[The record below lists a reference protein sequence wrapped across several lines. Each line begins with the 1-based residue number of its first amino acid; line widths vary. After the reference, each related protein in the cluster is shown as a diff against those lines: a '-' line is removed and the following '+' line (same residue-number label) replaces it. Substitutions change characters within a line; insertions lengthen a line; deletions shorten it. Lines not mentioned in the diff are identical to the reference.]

1 MNEYFILI
9 HFTKGFKIENEMW
22 TEMKQTNE
30 RSYL

>member
-1 MNEYFILI
+1 MNGCKKPI
-9 HFTKGFKIENEMW
+9 HFIKGFKIENEMW